1 MRAPVIASVVV
12 LACNSGTPIGEMVD
26 APIIDA
32 EPIVDGPPVDAAPM
46 GIVSVTVTVGG
57 APGSGVTVYFQDVDS
72 TLVAGA
78 TTDSS
83 GVAATTMKA
92 DGFVTVVAPPEPAA
106 GATQVTGQIVDTFA
120 GVQIG
125 DALHVDLAAGSV
137 P

>member
-72 TLVAGA
+72 TLVAEA

-92 DGFVTVVAPPEPAA
+92 DGFVTVVAPPGTANSGEGCWPS
-106 GATQVTGQIVDTFA
+106 V
-120 GVQIG
+120 
-125 DALHVDLAAGSV
+125 AGSNIDV
-137 P
+137 FCCVLMAATCR